1 MRVTFLTIRGLC
13 KNAQRVLRHIRKNE
27 RSGKVSE
34 EIFDMSGLNEPVI
47 RSIPLIEGRSVRRSK
62 KSDKIPMNNFW
73 IYFFTNTFDKCCIM
87 CLSCLT

>member
-47 RSIPLIEGRSVRRSK
+47 RPIPLIEGGSVRRFK
-62 KSDKIPMNNFW
+62 KSLWVTGLHLYLGI
-73 IYFFTNTFDKCCIM
+73 IFDDSKYQ
-87 CLSCLT
+87 

>member
-47 RSIPLIEGRSVRRSK
+47 RPIPLIE
-62 KSDKIPMNNFW
+62 
-73 IYFFTNTFDKCCIM
+73 
-87 CLSCLT
+87 